1 MKQDLMFRRVLF
13 GFELPVGAAAAR
25 QAYVPNVR
33 AKRGIVSETD
43 VVPTWSDDSG
53 RFQIVVIAKDERIDG
68 FPFGLAIPF
77 TLNKPGNVHVGSIS
91 SLCWRGVNRRDVSV
105 THPKLHRLPLDLAS
119 KISLLSLAFVFV
131 RGKPE

>member
-1 MKQDLMFRRVLF
+1 MKPDLMFRRVLF

-25 QAYVPNVR
+25 QAYVPKVR

-43 VVPTWSDDSG
+43 VVPTWSNDSG

-68 FPFGLAIPF
+68 IPFDLAIPF

-91 SLCWRGVNRRDVSV
+91 SLCLLFTLPTISGVS
-105 THPKLHRLPLDLAS
+105 
-119 KISLLSLAFVFV
+119 SLL
-131 RGKPE
+131 PPT